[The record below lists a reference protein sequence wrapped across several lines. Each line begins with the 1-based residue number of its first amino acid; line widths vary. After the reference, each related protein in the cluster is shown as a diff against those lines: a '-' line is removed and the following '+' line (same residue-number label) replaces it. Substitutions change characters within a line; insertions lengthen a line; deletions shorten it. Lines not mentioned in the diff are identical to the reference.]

1 MPSAQIR
8 GVKVAGVAAAVPSAR
23 HPLSE
28 LGTVFGAEDVAKI
41 AESVGV
47 QARYLAGESLCASD
61 LCHAAARRL
70 LDDLGWDPGSVGA
83 ILFVSQM
90 PDFPLPATACI
101 LQQRLG
107 LSKSCAAFDVGLG
120 CSGYVYG
127 LWIGA
132 SLMAAS
138 GLSRVLLLAG
148 DVSSRIC
155 SPLDRA
161 TALLF
166 GDAGTA
172 TALERDPDAGPLSFV
187 LGTDGSGW
195 KNLVV
200 PAGLRFSRRPHD
212 ASTAERHEAEGGNC
226 RSAEDLFMDGPEI
239 FAFTLREVAPLV
251 KSALTSAGWAP
262 EDVDRFVFHQANKF
276 MLTHLA
282 KRMKLPAEKVPLSLA
297 EYGNTSSASVPL
309 TIVSALRDDISA
321 APLKLLLAGFG
332 VGYSWGACALT
343 CGPLVVPPI
352 VHVQPS
358 EAWTC

>member
-1 MPSAQIR
+1 MPSSQIP
-8 GVKVAGVAAAVPSAR
+8 GVKVAGIAGAVPSAR
-23 HPLSE
+23 HPVTE
-28 LGTVFGAEDVAKI
+28 LGAVFGAEEVAKI
-41 AESVGV
+41 ADSVGV
-47 QARYLAGESLCASD
+47 QARYVAGENICASD

-83 ILFVSQM
+83 LLFVSQM

-107 LSKSCAAFDVGLG
+107 LSKDCAAFDVGLG

-127 LWIGA
+127 LWIAA

-138 GLSRVLLLAG
+138 GVSRVLLLAG
-148 DVSSRIC
+148 DVSTRIC

-172 TALERDPDAGPLSFV
+172 TALERSEDAGPLSFV
-187 LGTDGSGW
+187 LGSDGSGW
-195 KNLVV
+195 KNLIV

-212 ASTAERHEAEGGNC
+212 PSTAERREAEGGNC

-251 KSALTSAGWAP
+251 KSVLATAGWAQ

-276 MLTHLA
+276 MLTHLV
-282 KRMKLPAEKVPLSLA
+282 KRMKLPLEKVPLSLK

-309 TIVSALRDDISA
+309 TIVSELRDEVSSK
-321 APLKLLLAGFG
+321 PLRLLLAGFG

-343 CGPLVVPPI
+343 CGPLTAPPI
-352 VHVQPS
+352 VHVQSS